1 LPASNLAIGLLLA
14 KSQSKKQRQMV
25 QSAVIGFVAAFAEES
40 ARLMEPA

>member
-1 LPASNLAIGLLLA
+1 MLLA
-14 KSQSKKQRQMV
+14 KSQSKRQCQMA